1 MSNTNITA
9 SPRTRVKL
17 HPLSSAVGRLAYRDE
32 LRASSSGGRPYIHA
46 ARIWVRG
53 YDGEGKKCYEEL
65 IAEDVD
71 KRYQGP
77 RSRCGKMLE
86 VARQRAALLN
96 SRAGY

>member
-1 MSNTNITA
+1 MG
-9 SPRTRVKL
+9 L
-17 HPLSSAVGRLAYRDE
+17 LAYRDE

-96 SRAGY
+96 SMAGF